1 MKPEIPKLKPFT
13 SLIPGDKFFFFLRIR
28 LLVLQNENVMLSKG
42 NREQLKVLEKKGVN
56 AETIIKGQT
65 ITGAEAEAET

>member
-13 SLIPGDKFFFFLRIR
+13 SLIPGDKFFFLRIR

>member
-1 MKPEIPKLKPFT
+1 
-13 SLIPGDKFFFFLRIR
+13 
-28 LLVLQNENVMLSKG
+28 MLSKG